1 MASFLTHPV
10 QSSRAS
16 KSKFSQPRRIQ
27 KRGRT
32 ELGSSNVSWLQHGNL
47 MICLWFFQV
56 RHGQTMLIPRRIPS
70 FFQSFY
76 QPCGYVHDF
85 LQVTTFFASQQWGN
99 VNRSHMKTSKVMM
112 MWWLHVVTVIG
123 IDWDSS
129 IFKLQLLFF
138 SFWPVFFLRL
148 AAAAPSCSNKACRR
162 QAKCGA
168 IRLTC
173 NTRHGCHGCPSVL
186 SVFDLKMWH
195 VGRLNTLIRYL
206 PTIIIIITI

>member
-129 IFKLQLLFF
+129 IFKLQLY
-138 SFWPVFFLRL
+138 FL
-148 AAAAPSCSNKACRR
+148 A
-162 QAKCGA
+162 
-168 IRLTC
+168 
-173 NTRHGCHGCPSVL
+173 
-186 SVFDLKMWH
+186 FDLCFFWDWQLLHLPAATKL
-195 VGRLNTLIRYL
+195 VAARLNVVQSGSPATPVMDVMGAQAYWAFLI
-206 PTIIIIITI
+206 

>member
-1 MASFLTHPV
+1 MGSFLTHPV

-16 KSKFSQPRRIQ
+16 KLKFSQPRRIQ

-47 MICLWFFQV
+47 MKSYDVFRFFQV
-56 RHGQTMLIPRRIPS
+56 RHGQTMRIPRRIPS

-85 LQVTTFFASQQWGN
+85 LQVTTFFASQQWGD

-123 IDWDSS
+123 IDWDWLG
-129 IFKLQLLFF
+129 FKLQFLFF
-138 SFWPVFFLRL
+138 SFWHVYTCVFL
-148 AAAAPSCSNKACRR
+148 AHRWQLLHLPAATKLVAA
-162 QAKCGA
+162 
-168 IRLTC
+168 
-173 NTRHGCHGCPSVL
+173 
-186 SVFDLKMWH
+186 
-195 VGRLNTLIRYL
+195 RLNVVQSGSPATPVMDVMGAQAYWALLIKKCDML
-206 PTIIIIITI
+206 EG